1 MKKPLTVALVA
12 LMAVTAQAEAKPI
25 DAETCEAVSTLAEAV
40 MQARQY
46 GMSAAEMV
54 ESARND
60 ELIIGL
66 IKDSYRAPLYN
77 SESDKKR
84 AVTEFGS
91 KYYLA
96 CLSIEE

>member
-1 MKKPLTVALVA
+1 MKKFLTVVLVA
-12 LMAVTAQAEAKPI
+12 LMAVTAQAEAKTI

-46 GMSAAEMV
+46 GVSAAEMV

-60 ELIIGL
+60 ELIIEL
-66 IKDSYRAPLYN
+66 IIDAHREPAYGSELYR
-77 SESDKKR
+77 KQ
-84 AVTEFGS
+84 AVTEFGA
-91 KYYLA
+91 KYYLV